1 MILMRDTR
9 PMAIVTSPGKIEFQD
24 CPLPPLGPDEVQ
36 IKVKAVAICGSDLH
50 IFKGLHPAAPLPVPA
65 GHEIAGEVEKVGNS
79 VSKLKPGDRVTI
91 EPVIVC
97 GKCYFCQRGEYN
109 LCQNISFQYRNG
121 QGGFT
126 PIFIAQ
132 EKWVHSL
139 PANISYGE
147 GALVEP
153 LSVALHAIK
162 KSNMGVGDN
171 CAIFGAG
178 AIGLLLL
185 KLFKTTG
192 GGDAFV
198 VDVQDHRLNK
208 ALDLGAT
215 AVFNN
220 LQGNIVEQIVLLS
233 GGLGVDKAY
242 EAVGINLTLIQ
253 ALQTLKKGGT
263 AILLGLFETQEVSIP
278 ANIFVQKEISLTG
291 SQGYC
296 WDFQGALKLLADKRV
311 LLKPLITHQVPFAQ
325 VQDAFDLL
333 LDPRNE
339 AIKVVV
345 NVDE

>member
-1 MILMRDTR
+1 MPKTR
-9 PMAIVTSPGKIEFQD
+9 PMAIVTSPGIIEFQD
-24 CPLPPLGPDEVQ
+24 RPLPTLRPDEVQ
-36 IKVKAVAICGSDLH
+36 IKVKAVSICGSDLH
-50 IFKGLHPAAPLPVPA
+50 IFKGAHPAAPLPVPA
-65 GHEIAGEVEKVGNS
+65 GHEIAGEVEEVGVS
-79 VSKLKPGDRVTI
+79 VSKLKIGDRVAI

-97 GKCYFCQRGEYN
+97 EECYFCQRGEYS
-109 LCQNISFQYRNG
+109 LCENISFQYRKG

-126 PIFIAQ
+126 PLFIAQ
-132 EKWVHSL
+132 EKWAHPL
-139 PANISYGE
+139 PANISYAE

-162 KSNMGVGDN
+162 KSNLGVGDN

-185 KLFKTTG
+185 MLIKSTG

-198 VDVQDHRLNK
+198 VDVQDHRLQK

-220 LQGNIVEQIVLLS
+220 LEGNSVDQIIQRS
-233 GGLGVDKAY
+233 GRLGVERAF
-242 EAVGINLTLIQ
+242 EAVGINLTLVQ
-253 ALQTLKKGGT
+253 ALQTLKKGGM
-263 AILLGLFETQEVSIP
+263 AILLGLFETPDVSIP

-311 LLKPLITHQVPFAQ
+311 DLQPLITHQVPLTQ

-333 LDPRNE
+333 MDPQNE

>member
-1 MILMRDTR
+1 
-9 PMAIVTSPGKIEFQD
+9 
-24 CPLPPLGPDEVQ
+24 VQ

-97 GKCYFCQRGEYN
+97 GECYFCQRGEYN

-253 ALQTLKKGGT
+253 ALQTLKKGGR

>member
-24 CPLPPLGPDEVQ
+24 CPLPPLGPDAVQ

-97 GKCYFCQRGEYN
+97 GECYFCQRGEYN

-253 ALQTLKKGGT
+253 ALQTLKKGGR

>member
-1 MILMRDTR
+1 MRDTR

-97 GKCYFCQRGEYN
+97 GECYFCQRGEYN

>member
-1 MILMRDTR
+1 MPKTR
-9 PMAIVTSPGKIEFQD
+9 PMAIVTSPGIIEFQD
-24 CPLPPLGPDEVQ
+24 RPLPTLGPKEVQ
-36 IKVKAVAICGSDLH
+36 IKVKAVSICGSDLH
-50 IFKGLHPAAPLPVPA
+50 IFKGAHPAAPLPVPA
-65 GHEIAGEVEKVGNS
+65 GHEIAGEVEIVGHN
-79 VSKLKPGDRVTI
+79 VSKLKPGDRVAI

-97 GKCYFCQRGEYN
+97 EECHFCQRGEYS
-109 LCQNISFQYRNG
+109 LCENISFQYRTG

-126 PIFIAQ
+126 PHFVAQ
-132 EKWVHSL
+132 EKWVHLL
-139 PANISYGE
+139 PDNLSYAE

-162 KSNMGVGDN
+162 KSNLGVGN
-171 CAIFGAG
+171 NSAIFGAG

-185 KLFKTTG
+185 MLCKTTG

-198 VDVQDHRLNK
+198 VDVQEHRLQK

-220 LQGNIVEQIVLLS
+220 LEGNTVEQIIELS
-233 GGLGVDKAY
+233 GGLGVERTF
-242 EAVGINLTLIQ
+242 EAVGINLTLVQ
-253 ALQTLKKGGT
+253 ALQTLKKGGM
-263 AILLGLFETQEVSIP
+263 AILLGLFETPDVSIP

-296 WDFQGALKLLADKRV
+296 WDFQGTLKLLADKRV
-311 LLKPLITHQVPFAQ
+311 DLKPLITHQVPLTQ

-333 LDPRNE
+333 MDPQNE